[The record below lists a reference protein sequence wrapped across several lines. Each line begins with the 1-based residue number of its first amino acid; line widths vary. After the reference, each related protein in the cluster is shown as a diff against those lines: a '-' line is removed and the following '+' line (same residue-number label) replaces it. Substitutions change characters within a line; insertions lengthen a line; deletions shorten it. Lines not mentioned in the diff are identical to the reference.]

1 MTAVRIVAG
10 LAAWVAVLALLAG
23 GCAKP
28 EAAVDGAVFEKA
40 IQAYLDS
47 RSMGM
52 KVAEFK
58 HLKVT
63 GDQAEAVA
71 SMQEAEGMVGA
82 KVRWTFR
89 FARDKSG
96 AWTVT
101 EHKQ

>member
-1 MTAVRIVAG
+1 MSLGDTSFKASARMIRA
-10 LAAWVAVLALLAG
+10 AAWLPVLPPVSA
-23 GCAKP
+23 
-28 EAAVDGAVFEKA
+28 
-40 IQAYLDS
+40 
-47 RSMGM
+47 SMGM